1 MLAGTAAGRILVPG
15 IMKRLLRRTTEFSGV
30 LWALVAASAFM
41 AAFAVSKVFLEP
53 AIDLVIWT
61 LLGIGLGASRF
72 TYRPLLFSAGARSDR
87 GGDEMVGVAAL
98 VVTASLMSPIGT
110 LLWGVSLDFL
120 GASLTIA
127 VAAIA
132 TLGAVAVFAAK
143 ARTVPSA

>member
-1 MLAGTAAGRILVPG
+1 
-15 IMKRLLRRTTEFSGV
+15 
-30 LWALVAASAFM
+30 
-41 AAFAVSKVFLEP
+41 
-53 AIDLVIWT
+53 
-61 LLGIGLGASRF
+61 
-72 TYRPLLFSAGARSDR
+72 
-87 GGDEMVGVAAL
+87 MVGVAAL

>member
-1 MLAGTAAGRILVPG
+1 
-15 IMKRLLRRTTEFSGV
+15 
-30 LWALVAASAFM
+30 
-41 AAFAVSKVFLEP
+41 
-53 AIDLVIWT
+53 
-61 LLGIGLGASRF
+61 
-72 TYRPLLFSAGARSDR
+72 
-87 GGDEMVGVAAL
+87 MVGVAAV

-143 ARTVPSA
+143 TRGAPSA